1 MTGADGGATVL
12 IRALVATEQ
21 DVFALGRR
29 ARELAAALGLQGQ
42 DDIRVATALSEVTR
56 KLLAGLGSAT
66 VEVTVGGT
74 GTGSGLALVFRV
86 EAVGVADGR
95 LTDALNATRGLMDF
109 WDLQRVPERTVVVM
123 GRWLPERVRSLG
135 AEALRGI
142 GAQASRATAGT
153 PLEEL
158 AEHNRQL
165 LAALAELQAQ
175 RDELLRLNAELEET
189 NRGVV
194 ALYTELSEELA
205 ATNRG
210 VVALYAE
217 LDQRTEQARTASE
230 AKTRFLANV
239 SHELRSPVTSIV
251 GLVRLLRDP
260 SSDPLSADQDEQLS
274 LVDASAHSLLG
285 LVNELLDLAKVE
297 SGRLE
302 PTVQP
307 TELKPI
313 LDTLRGTL
321 RPLVKPDTE
330 LVVAEPAGV
339 PVIHTDPILLTQVLR
354 NLLVNAV
361 KFTPS
366 GEVRLSA
373 SVAADGWLELVV
385 ADTGIGIPDGEQE
398 RVFEEFHQV
407 RNQLQSAAKGTGLGL
422 PYARRLVH
430 LLGGT
435 IALRSVLGQGTTVTV
450 RLPLTVPAQGGGGAA
465 GAVLVV
471 DDDPA
476 FRTAAVGAL
485 RAAGLRTDSAE
496 DGGAALAAIAR
507 SLPALVVLDLRMAG
521 VDGLALLDALA
532 SDERWHAIPVVVVS
546 AYPGDVTDRL
556 GIRGVTAVLDKA
568 AVSMEGLVAAV
579 RARLPVAPDGAA

>member
-1 MTGADGGATVL
+1 MNGTEDGAIVL
-12 IRALVATEQ
+12 LRAPVATEQ
-21 DVFALGRR
+21 DVFALRR
-29 ARELAAALGLQGQ
+29 QARQLAAALGLEGQ
-42 DDIRVATALSEVTR
+42 DEIRVAAALSEVTR
-56 KLLAGLGSAT
+56 NILAELGPAT
-66 VEVTVGGT
+66 LEVTVGGT
-74 GTGSGLALVFRV
+74 TTGSRPVLAFRV
-86 EAVGVADGR
+86 EAAGVADGR
-95 LTDALNATRGLMDF
+95 LADALAATRRLMDF

-135 AEALRGI
+135 AGALRGI

-165 LAALAELQAQ
+165 LAALAEVQAQ

-189 NRGVV
+189 NRGVL

-260 SSDPLSADQDEQLS
+260 SSDPLSADQQEQLS

-285 LVNELLDLAKVE
+285 LVNQLLDLAKAE

-302 PTVQP
+302 PAVEP

-339 PVIHTDPILLTQVLR
+339 PVLHTDPILLTQVLR

-361 KFTPS
+361 KFTPD

-373 SVAADGWLELVV
+373 SVAADGWLELEV
-385 ADTGIGIPDGEQE
+385 ADTGIGIPDAEQE

-407 RNQLQSAAKGTGLGL
+407 RNQLQSAIRGTGLGL

-435 IALRSVLGQGTTVTV
+435 IALRSALGQGTTVTV
-450 RLPLTVPAQGGGGAA
+450 RLPLTVPVPGGGGSP

-485 RAAGLRTDSAE
+485 RSAGLRTDSAE
-496 DGGAALAAIAR
+496 DGSAALAAMAKA
-507 SLPALVVLDLRMAG
+507 LPALVVLDLRMAG
-521 VDGLALLDALA
+521 MDGLALLDALA
-532 SDERWHAIPVVVVS
+532 GDERWYAVPVVVVS

-556 GIRGVTAVLDKA
+556 GIRGVAAVLDKA
-568 AVSMEGLVAAV
+568 AVSMDGLVAAV
-579 RARLPVAPDGAA
+579 RARLPTAPDGAA